1 MPMHKSMSRPSCSTE
16 AGMHVRDLELRNRY
30 EARCLGG
37 LCDRRSLHSP
47 DEACSSTAL
56 CSHPAGCPSTI
67 DPKPPKGLDNASTL
81 PWSTKRSLSVPTLS
95 MHLDARSVNS
105 LAKTIPKHADLRR
118 NFPRSTSSY
127 CTRSPLFPSASGGLL
142 SPHDLVHLRSA
153 GHRSWCS
160 AM

>member
-1 MPMHKSMSRPSCSTE
+1 MHFR
-16 AGMHVRDLELRNRY
+16 HLELRNRY

-95 MHLDARSVNS
+95 MHLDARSAS
-105 LAKTIPKHADLRR
+105 TLAKTIPKHADLRR
-118 NFPRSTSSY
+118 NYPRSKSSC
-127 CTRSPLFPSASGGLL
+127 CTPNRLCPSVVGEPPRSRGPARLRCVGL
-142 SPHDLVHLRSA
+142 
-153 GHRSWCS
+153 RSWCLS
-160 AM
+160 PKS